1 MQNET
6 TIGCA
11 LNQNNFLKK
20 YLFRRDFFYKI
31 KEKIDWFIRI
41 NSRNAF
47 KDQRILLNN
56 VENGIILDVGAH
68 VGDTTELYRK
78 YFSGSKIFCIE
89 PYSESCDYLK
99 RRFIN
104 DSNINVVETALG
116 IKDETKPLYV
126 SNFSNLNSLQRPNER
141 AWGFADKKS
150 IDVET
155 TTLDQFCHK
164 NDIEHIDILK
174 LDVQGSELDV
184 LMGSKTLLGKGN
196 ISILYVEW
204 QVVPL
209 YENHH
214 KYYKIAEFL
223 SGFEYEFFN
232 LYNINESRSGQI
244 RWADAIYTS
253 KGMRDKMI
261 TQFGEGTGSGW

>member
-1 MQNET
+1 MNRKNIFQR
-6 TIGCA
+6 
-11 LNQNNFLKK
+11 
-20 YLFRRDFFYKI
+20 YLFRKDFFWKV
-31 KEKIDWFIRI
+31 KEKLFWFIRN

-47 KDQRILLNN
+47 KDQMILLKNL
-56 VENGIILDVGAH
+56 ESGIILDVGAH
-68 VGDTTELYRK
+68 IGDTTELYRN
-78 YFSGSKIFCIE
+78 YFPEYKIFCFE
-89 PYSESCDYLK
+89 PFSESCDYLK
-99 RRFIN
+99 KRFVN
-104 DSNINVVETALG
+104 DSNIKIVETALG
-116 IKDETKPLYV
+116 SKDETKTLYV

-155 TTLDQFCHK
+155 TTLDQFCYD

-184 LMGSKTLLGKGN
+184 LMGSRTLLEKGN
-196 ISILYVEW
+196 ISIVYVEW

-223 SGFEYEFFN
+223 AGFEYEFFN
-232 LYNINESRSGQI
+232 LYNINEARSGQI

-253 KGMRDKMI
+253 KGIRDKMI
-261 TQFGEGTGSGW
+261 SKFGLGAGSGW